1 MLNYLKL
8 STACD
13 VAFGIFM
20 VVWFFARHVYFLMVC
35 WSIHST
41 VQHVIPYACFSSVTK
56 ERVLDESKLN
66 SVGQNILQPFLDP
79 EGPVCFNNKIRLAFL
94 GTLLA
99 LQVITI
105 MWYVLIVRI
114 AWRVVKGGNADDE
127 RSDDDEEVE
136 MIEELDEH
144 QDQKQGR
151 AEPLL
156 EEDVGVESI
165 SFKNRG
171 SPPWKLRK
179 GQASASGVTLPGHS
193 DRKELL
199 GRIGCD
205 KTT

>member
-1 MLNYLKL
+1 M
-8 STACD
+8 
-13 VAFGIFM
+13 
-20 VVWFFARHVYFLMVC
+20 
-35 WSIHST
+35 
-41 VQHVIPYACFSSVTK
+41 
-56 ERVLDESKLN
+56 
-66 SVGQNILQPFLDP
+66 QPFLDP
-79 EGPVCFNNKIRLAFL
+79 EGTVCFNNKIRLGFL

-127 RSDDDEEVE
+127 RSDDDEEAVPIGE
-136 MIEELDEH
+136 LEEH
-144 QDQKQGR
+144 KQGL

-156 EEDVGVESI
+156 EEEVGVESL

-171 SPPWKLRK
+171 SPAWKLRK
-179 GQASASGVTLPGHS
+179 GQASTSGVTLPGHS